1 MISQYNN
8 MEATPGPNNVIQIVG
23 KQLQIRGFIV
33 STHADMQ
40 PQFIAD
46 MAEWIGAGK
55 MKFDETVMDGVE
67 QAPDA
72 FMGLFT
78 GGNKGK
84 MLVKLA

>member
-1 MISQYNN
+1 
-8 MEATPGPNNVIQIVG
+8 MEAAPGPNNVIQIVG
-23 KQLQIRGFIV
+23 KQLQIKGFIV

-40 PQFIAD
+40 EQFVAD
-46 MAEWIGAGK
+46 MAKWIGSGQ
-55 MKFDETVMDGVE
+55 MKFEETVMDGIE
-67 QAPDA
+67 KAPAA